1 MLTVVLIWSY
11 VLITTYLVGYGFLMS
26 LVNLPGMK
34 GFKYGRTRGDKKR
47 YDFRYKES
55 FVVTGIAILTVYAQ
69 IVSLFTGVG
78 LGANIGIILICL
90 LIAVYYRQ
98 ELLSDVYGM
107 LHVLRAKGN
116 IFIYLVVFL
125 LMAYGASHGIMHYDS
140 DLYHAQAIRW
150 IEEYGIVRGL
160 GNLHVRL
167 AYNSSAFAI
176 SALFVIASNGI
187 LYCKQYCSISSG
199 VRK

>member
-11 VLITTYLVGYGFLMS
+11 VLITTYLIGYGFLMS
-26 LVNLPGMK
+26 LVNMPGMK
-34 GFKYGRTRGDKKR
+34 GIKHGRIRGDKKR
-47 YDFRYKES
+47 YDFRYRES
-55 FVVTGIAILTVYAQ
+55 FIVTGIVVLTVYAQ

-78 LGANIGIILICL
+78 LGANIGVILICL

-116 IFIYLVVFL
+116 IFIYLFVFL

-150 IEEYGIVRGL
+150 IEEYGIVKGL

-167 AYNSSAFAI
+167 AYNSSAFAL
-176 SALFVIASNGI
+176 SALFSMSFLGGQSYHVM
-187 LYCKQYCSISSG
+187 SG
-199 VRK
+199 FFALLLA